1 METQM
6 TKLNQVITAD
16 QYFKSVSALIKVARL
31 DTSGSRAAAQVLLSA
46 YNGEEWQLDV
56 TDLCCLDPV
65 NMQHAMMVIEGRVC
79 LMREPHEGID
89 HGDKIFSELCYRW
102 RRLNIN
108 NRHLRICR
116 DCNGTGKVCENF
128 DDENVHTTKVCRY
141 CDENDFSTQVCPYC
155 EGKGYC

>member
-6 TKLNQVITAD
+6 TNLNQVITAD

-31 DTSGSRAAAQVLLSA
+31 DTSGARAAAQVLLSA

-56 TDLCCLDPV
+56 TDLCLLDPA
-65 NMQHAMMVIEGRVC
+65 NMQHAMMVIAGRVC

-102 RRLNIN
+102 RGLNIN
-108 NRHLRICR
+108 NRHLSTCR
-116 DCNGTGKVCENF
+116 ECNGIGEVYANL
-128 DDENVHTTKVCRY
+128 DDENDYSTK
-141 CDENDFSTQVCPYC
+141 VCPYC
-155 EGKGYC
+155 EGRG